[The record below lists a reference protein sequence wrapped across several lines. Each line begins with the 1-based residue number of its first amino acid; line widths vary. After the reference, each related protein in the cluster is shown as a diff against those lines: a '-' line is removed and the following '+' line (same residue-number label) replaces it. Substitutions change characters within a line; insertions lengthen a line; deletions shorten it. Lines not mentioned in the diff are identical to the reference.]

1 MTIVDDQTR
10 EQAAH
15 EHGGCGSC
23 GTCDHGGQGGGCG
36 SGGPAAEAATT
47 EPTRVEPATPDD
59 VRYLV
64 EKALRRTPLTRE
76 EALSV
81 LAVPDE
87 RTLDLV
93 AAVSQVRHAFF
104 GRRVKVNYLV
114 NLKSGLCPEDCGYC
128 SQRLNSGADI
138 LKYSWLKPE
147 EVVAAATAGIKGGAK
162 RVCMVSSGRGPSNRE
177 VERVAGAVEAVKAE
191 HPDVEIC
198 ACLGLL
204 KDGQAER
211 LAQAGVD
218 AYNHNL
224 NTAES
229 NYADICSTHTYADRV
244 DTVEKAHSA
253 GLSACSGL
261 LAGMGETHDE
271 LVDVAMALREI
282 GSDSIPVNFLI
293 PVEGTPLAGEWGL
306 TPLACLRL
314 LAMVRLVAPDR
325 EVRMAGGRELHLRSL
340 QPFGLQLANSIFL
353 GDYLTTE
360 GQPGEADI
368 AMIAD
373 MGYVIEGADEGHL
386 QGSGDAGRSPVHLR
400 HRGVGTDLPPNA

>member
-1 MTIVDDQTR
+1 MTVIDTSASTTTV
-10 EQAAH
+10 EQ
-15 EHGGCGSC
+15 ERCCGSC
-23 GTCDHGGQGGGCG
+23 TAAPEAGT
-36 SGGPAAEAATT
+36 E
-47 EPTRVEPATPDD
+47 TRPATPAEVD
-59 VRYLV
+59 RLV
-64 EKALRRTPLTRE
+64 AKALKGRDLTRE

-81 LAVPDE
+81 LAVPDVE
-87 RTLDLV
+87 TLALVAKV
-93 AAVSQVRHAFF
+93 AAVREQHF
-104 GRRVKVNYLV
+104 GRRVKVNYLI

-138 LKYSWLKPE
+138 LRYSWLSPD
-147 EVVAAATAGIKGGAK
+147 EVVAAASAGIAGGAK

-191 HPDVEIC
+191 HPDVEVC

-204 KDGQAER
+204 KEGQAER

-229 NYADICSTHTYADRV
+229 HYGDICSTHTYDDRV
-244 DTVEKAHSA
+244 ATVEKAHAA

-261 LAGMGETHDE
+261 LAGMGETHEE
-271 LVDVAMALREI
+271 LVDVTMALRDI

-314 LAMVRLVAPDR
+314 LAMIRLVAPDR
-325 EVRMAGGRELHLRSL
+325 EIRMAGGRELHLRSL
-340 QPFGLQLANSIFL
+340 QPYGLQLANSIFL

-360 GQPGEADI
+360 GQPGQADL

-373 MGYVIEGADEGHL
+373 LGYVVEGQGVPGTDGPRHGSDEV
-386 QGSGDAGRSPVHLR
+386 RTR
-400 HRGVGTDLPPNA
+400 KRGAGTDLAPNA